1 MRLVSIKLNEFRC
14 WKTLPVA
21 GKPPTRKD
29 GEEWGKKIADG
40 LAQYA
45 LNTEQSIQ
53 FSDGSVGSL
62 YIETPESRFRQPCHP
77 TNNPYRT

>member
-21 GKPPTRKD
+21 GKPPIRKD

-45 LNTEQSIQ
+45 LNTE
-53 FSDGSVGSL
+53 
-62 YIETPESRFRQPCHP
+62 
-77 TNNPYRT
+77 